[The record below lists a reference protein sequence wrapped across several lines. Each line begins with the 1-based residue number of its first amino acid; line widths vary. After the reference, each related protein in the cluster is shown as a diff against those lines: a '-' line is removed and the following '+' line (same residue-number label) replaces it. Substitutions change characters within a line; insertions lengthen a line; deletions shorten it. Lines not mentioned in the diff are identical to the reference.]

1 MTQWCVEGK
10 NGNLPCIPNF
20 KDAEN
25 YSDKRYNSAP
35 NCILCADFVRK
46 SLIIGLNWSNI
57 QYQPDHSQV
66 TIIYLVTWPN
76 KYLTAFYNADCVKA
90 ALQFTLN
97 TGQTKTG
104 RLILGCNKV
113 KLCRGLIWFPWS
125 CPDGRLGD
133 KVFGG
138 DRSQRYKYFNKIT
151 KKYINTWNYK
161 ENSKKLI

>member
-25 YSDKRYNSAP
+25 YGDKRYNSAP

-76 KYLTAFYNADCVKA
+76 KYLTAFYNAVCVKA

-104 RLILGCNKV
+104 RLILGCNSQIV
-113 KLCRGLIWFPWS
+113 QRTHLVPVVLSRWPFRWQGLRRGS
-125 CPDGRLGD
+125 
-133 KVFGG
+133 V
-138 DRSQRYKYFNKIT
+138 SAAV
-151 KKYINTWNYK
+151 
-161 ENSKKLI
+161 SS